1 MSSMPGFRAEESLY
15 QTSAYYAMAGA
26 GSLATAGATVV
37 QPQLCASSPCLRVP
51 SGRLCINLPFFGR
64 KCVTVPQLGSWGI
77 RCCSKW
83 TPPFFS
89 CSLRRC
95 G

>member
-37 QPQLCASSPCLRVP
+37 QPQLCASSPCLRAP
-51 SGRLCINLPFFGR
+51 SGRLCVTLPIIGR
-64 KCVTVPQLGSWGI
+64 KCVNVPRIGGFRL
-77 RCCSKW
+77 RCCCS
-83 TPPFFS
+83 FFS
-89 CSLRRC
+89 GCSCNVQRC
-95 G
+95 S